1 MAKKIREVMTR
12 DVEVINPND
21 TLRDAAE
28 KMRSLNVGPLPVC
41 DGQRILGMITDRDIV
56 VRAIAVGK
64 DPNSTQVSDVM
75 SSGIEYCFDD
85 DNTEGVLERMRDK
98 QIRRMI
104 VVDRSKKLVG
114 IIALGDLAGEVSES
128 KVGETL
134 EGISEP
140 GSPNI

>member
-1 MAKKIREVMTR
+1 MAKMIREVMSG

-56 VRAIAVGK
+56 VRAIALGR
-64 DPNSTQVSDVM
+64 DPNSTQVADAM

-85 DNTEGVLERMRDK
+85 DNTDDVLRRMKAK

-114 IIALGDLAGEVSES
+114 IVSLGDLSGEVSEQ

-140 GSPNI
+140 SSPNF

>member
-1 MAKKIREVMTR
+1 MARKIREVMTR

-56 VRAIAVGK
+56 VRAIALGR
-64 DPNSTQVSDVM
+64 DPNTTQVADAM
-75 SSGIEYCFDD
+75 SSGIEYCFDTD
-85 DNTEGVLERMRDK
+85 DVEDVLERMK
-98 QIRRMI
+98 ESQIRRFI
-104 VVDRSKKLVG
+104 VVDENKKLVG
-114 IIALGDLAGEVSES
+114 IVAIGDLAGEVSED

-140 GSPNI
+140 ASPNL

>member
-1 MAKKIREVMTR
+1 MARIIREVMSS

-56 VRAIAVGK
+56 VRAIALGR
-64 DPNSTQVSDVM
+64 DPNTTQVADAM

-85 DNTEGVLERMRDK
+85 DDVDGVLRNMKVK

-104 VVDRSKKLVG
+104 VVDRNKKLVG
-114 IIALGDLAGEVSES
+114 IVALGDLTGEVSEQQ
-128 KVGETL
+128 VAETL

-140 GSPNI
+140 SSPI

>member
-1 MAKKIREVMTR
+1 MAQTIREVMSS

-41 DGQRILGMITDRDIV
+41 DGERILGMITDRDIV
-56 VRAIAVGK
+56 VRAIALGR
-64 DPNSTQVSDVM
+64 DPNTTQVADAM

-85 DNTEGVLERMRDK
+85 DNVDDVLRQMRVK

-114 IIALGDLAGEVSES
+114 IVALGDLSGEVSEQ

-140 GSPNI
+140 SSSI